1 MRIID
6 VLTQGRRNGKIIQ
19 VGEGEETLM
28 MRVFEFQRKMYQDGE
43 KRIKKVWYGVD
54 LEDGGRTGQR

>member
-43 KRIKKVWYGVD
+43 KKN
-54 LEDGGRTGQR
+54 